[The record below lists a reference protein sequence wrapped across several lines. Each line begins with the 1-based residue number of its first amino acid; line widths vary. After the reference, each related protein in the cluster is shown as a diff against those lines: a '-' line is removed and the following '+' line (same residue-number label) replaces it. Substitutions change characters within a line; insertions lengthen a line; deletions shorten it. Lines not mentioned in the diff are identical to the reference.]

1 MEVLVFRTDIAS
13 QEKIESI
20 QPFLNR
26 NKKVLKWSIDIE
38 DIDNVLRIEAAPSLI
53 EQEVI
58 GLISMHGFYVE
69 PLMD

>member
-26 NKKVLKWSIDIE
+26 NKKVLKWSIDIK
-38 DIDNVLRIEAAPSLI
+38 DIDNVLRIEAAPSLF
-53 EQEVI
+53 EQDVI

-69 PLMD
+69 PMLD